1 MGQTPPFTH
10 ASVAAGN
17 PARYAPCCV
26 HGRGWCMR
34 VEAESTSSHGA
45 AIVAF
50 EASGLRALS
59 SSFERNGCNGFGFVL
74 EPEPRVA
81 YWEPFRNH
89 SRKQTNAEPLGG
101 LHTGNHSGTIRA
113 NKQMLRVAHSEPRP
127 MERQTHA
134 STQTAA
140 VRRSERLVAALAPP
154 SVSTRLVRC
163 AGHCW
168 PSGSNPASRATRTP
182 GTRTHGRVA
191 ARSTQPRATR
201 SAM

>member
-1 MGQTPPFTH
+1 
-10 ASVAAGN
+10 
-17 PARYAPCCV
+17 
-26 HGRGWCMR
+26 MR

-59 SSFERNGCNGFGFVL
+59 LSSNENGCNGFGFVL
-74 EPEPRVA
+74 RSL
-81 YWEPFRNH
+81 
-89 SRKQTNAEPLGG
+89 SRG

-113 NKQMLRVAHSEPRP
+113 NKQIGTLGRVAHSEPRP

-154 SVSTRLVRC
+154 LVSPRLVRC
-163 AGHCW
+163 AGHC
-168 PSGSNPASRATRTP
+168 
-182 GTRTHGRVA
+182 
-191 ARSTQPRATR
+191 
-201 SAM
+201 